1 MDLSNCPKCGEIF
14 VKNAVREMC
23 EKCFREEEKLFQ
35 KVYTFLKKR
44 ENRAATIETVVK
56 ANNVEAELLYK
67 WIKKGKLH
75 TTLFP
80 NMGYP
85 CDNCGTIITKGKLC
99 DKCSNTITSELAI
112 FEEEK
117 ERMEKL
123 HRSTYHSQK

>member
-1 MDLSNCPKCGEIF
+1 MNLSNCPKCGEIF

-67 WIKKGKLH
+67 WIKRSEEH
-75 TTLFP
+75 
-80 NMGYP
+80 
-85 CDNCGTIITKGKLC
+85 
-99 DKCSNTITSELAI
+99 TSELQSR
-112 FEEEK
+112 ENLVCRLLLEK
-117 ERMEKL
+117 KKKL
-123 HRSTYHSQK
+123 GHDGEGSMGDNQLKHRWHRDVYRQKAGETV